1 MLEKK
6 ITRREMLRNSG
17 LALLGSSIFGWS
29 ACSPDPK
36 NSEPGSQSGKDN
48 NSGRPFRISINTST
62 IQGYK
67 LGIEEQ
73 IDLCIEAGFDGI
85 ELWIRD
91 IETYINKG
99 GTPEALAERLQKGN
113 LLLENIIGFSNW
125 IADDDQQRKQGL
137 SIMQRDM
144 ELTARMGGQ
153 FIAAPV
159 QGIKV
164 IEKEKLPIYSER
176 FRAILELGDRTGVT
190 PILELWGAGALNQL
204 SDTAAITIGA
214 AHPKATM
221 LLDFYHLYRGGNS
234 FDSLRQLNGGMLP
247 VFHINDYPAN
257 PARTELKDSDRVF
270 PGDGVCPFGEVLPIL
285 YNSGFRG
292 GLSVELFNRS
302 YWETMDAKTVLRQ
315 SYEKTAKVIAAS
327 NLQ

>member
-1 MLEKK
+1 MLK
-6 ITRREMLRNSG
+6 NSG
-17 LALLGSSIFGWS
+17 LALLGTSIFGLIPG
-29 ACSPDPK
+29 ACSPGSK
-36 NSEPGSQSGKDN
+36 NQESAGVSGKGKN
-48 NSGRPFRISINTST
+48 TERPFRISINTST

-91 IETYINKG
+91 IETYINEG
-99 GTPEALAERLQKGN
+99 GTPEALADRLKKGN

-125 IADDDQQRKQGL
+125 ISDDDLQRQQGL
-137 SIMQRDM
+137 NIMQRDM
-144 ELTARMGGQ
+144 ELTARLGGR

-159 QGIKV
+159 QGIKQ

-176 FRAILELGDRTGVT
+176 YRKILELGDRTEVT

-204 SDTAAITIGA
+204 SDTAAITIGT

-234 FDSLRQLNGGMLP
+234 FDSLRQINGGILP

-257 PARTELKDSDRVF
+257 PVRTELKDSDRVF
-270 PGDGVCPFGEVLPIL
+270 PGDGVCPFNEVLPVL

-292 GLSVELFNRS
+292 GLSVELFNRG
-302 YWETMDAKTVLRQ
+302 YWETMDAKTILRQ
-315 SYEKTAKVIAAS
+315 SYEKTAKVIADS

>member
-1 MLEKK
+1 
-6 ITRREMLRNSG
+6 MLRNSG

-29 ACSPDPK
+29 ACSPGPK
-36 NSEPGSQSGKDN
+36 TPESGGLGETGKGG
-48 NSGRPFRISINTST
+48 GRPFRISLNTST
-62 IQGYK
+62 IQGFK

-73 IDLCIEAGFDGI
+73 IGLCIEAGFDGI

-91 IETYINKG
+91 IETYINQG

-125 IADDDQQRKQGL
+125 ISDDDQLRKQGL
-137 SIMQRDM
+137 NIIQRDM
-144 ELTARMGGQ
+144 ELTARLGGR

-164 IEKEKLPIYSER
+164 IEKEKLPVYSER
-176 FRAILELGDRTGVT
+176 YRAILELGDRTGVT

-204 SDTAAITIGA
+204 SDTAAITIGT

-234 FDSLRQLNGGMLP
+234 FDSLRQINGGILP
-247 VFHINDYPAN
+247 VFHINDYPAQ

-270 PGDGVCPFGEVLPIL
+270 PGDGVCPFREVLPVL

-292 GLSVELFNRS
+292 GLSVELFNRG
-302 YWETMDAKTVLRQ
+302 YWETMDARTVLRQ
-315 SYEKTAKVIAAS
+315 SYEKTAKVIAES